1 MKPLAPVYRFVIGFL
16 LALFIAA
23 VLVIAIDRKS
33 NPTTLQDVAVQHVAD
48 SVNSRWTAKLRAH
61 EDSIQR
67 LLAQRDSVWN
77 IAYTDKKEEAN
88 KYKKIADRTT
98 AQYND
103 LKIKYAQPCAEVIEA
118 CDQRE
123 RERLSQ
129 IQAQETALIIADN
142 RLTNCRANS
151 ASLNREIALADSL
164 LKSKNQTITT
174 QRDYITG
181 VTNRSDRSWLFR
193 NWRWT
198 FGKWREY
205 VLQK

>member
-1 MKPLAPVYRFVIGFL
+1 MQPIYRFAIGFL
-16 LALFIAA
+16 VALLLIAA
-23 VLVIAIDRKS
+23 LVILIDRKS
-33 NPTTLQDVAVQHVAD
+33 NSTTLEDVAVQHVAD
-48 SVNSRWTAKLRAH
+48 SVNSRWTNILRAH

-67 LLAQRDSVWN
+67 VIAQRDSVWN

-118 CDQRE
+118 CDKRE
-123 RERLSQ
+123 QERLSQ

-142 RLTNCRANS
+142 RLTDCRANS

-164 LKSKNQTITT
+164 LKSKNKTITT

-181 VTNRSDRSWLFR
+181 VTNRSDRSFLFR
-193 NWRWT
+193 NW
-198 FGKWREY
+198 KWLWGNWNDY